1 MTQNLI
7 PLAFEGKAVRTILS
21 ETGEPLFVGKDVC
34 DVLLYADSVNALKA
48 HCRGVA
54 IYHPI
59 FDALGREQ
67 ETRMLT
73 LPDVLRLITSSR
85 MPAAEKFETWVFEDV
100 LPTILKT
107 GQYAVK
113 PAAESDFDFEKL
125 VDACVSR
132 ICINS
137 VATEITDPR
146 NGNVFTLTFT
156 DVAKSVLNHGER
168 LKGVSDFTLAAD
180 EQINDLYLK
189 LASTESVKSR
199 VDQMAPTLVTHDRA
213 LVAIRRRLS
222 ALEKT
227 LLGAESTD
235 KG

>member
-34 DVLLYADSVNALKA
+34 DVLEYQRTSDAIQA
-48 HCRGVA
+48 HCKGAA
-54 IYHPI
+54 IYRPLQT
-59 FDALGREQ
+59 AGGVQ

-107 GQYAVK
+107 GQYSVK

-168 LKGVSDFTLAAD
+168 LKGVSDFTQAAD

-213 LVAIRRRLS
+213 LVAVRRRLS